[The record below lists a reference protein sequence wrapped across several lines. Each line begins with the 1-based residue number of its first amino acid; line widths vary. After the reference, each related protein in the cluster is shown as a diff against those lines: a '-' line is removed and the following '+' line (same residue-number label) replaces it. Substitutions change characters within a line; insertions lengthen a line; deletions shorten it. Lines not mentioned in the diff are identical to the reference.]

1 MTEIPAAPEVARRL
15 ADALEGAQVPYAIG
29 GAIAYGLHAPP
40 RATNDVDL
48 NVFTPLEK
56 IDRVFDALEDGG
68 ATIDRASA
76 RLSASERGDFVA
88 RVHGMRVDVFV
99 PSIPL
104 SASAASRVRQGV
116 LLGRPIAILS
126 AEDLVLFRLLFF
138 RAKDLSDVERLVRFQ
153 EEGLEREYIRRW
165 LVELVGGDDARVEAW
180 DRLVSRAA
188 AAGCSG
194 SPLSSGSAKE

>member
-15 ADALEGAQVPYAIG
+15 ADALESAQIPYAIG

-40 RATNDVDL
+40 RATNDVDV
-48 NVFTPLEK
+48 NVFAPLDE

-76 RLSASERGDFVA
+76 RVSANQRGDFIA
-88 RVHGMRVDVFV
+88 RVQGMRVDVFV

-104 SASAASRVRQGV
+104 SASAAGRVRQGV

-126 AEDLVLFRLLFF
+126 AEDLVLFKLLFF

-153 EEGLEREYIRRW
+153 GEGLERDYIRYW
-165 LVELVGGDDARVEAW
+165 LVELVGADDVRVEAW
-180 DRLVSRAA
+180 DRLVSGPA
-188 AAGCSG
+188 
-194 SPLSSGSAKE
+194 PP